1 MWARLARFSRLTWA
15 WDGRVADNDE
25 LSELVLIEAESE
37 ALVVAESGGM
47 DGVIEEDG
55 DDLDGVDLLEGLGEP
70 DWVGDLDIHSE
81 TLVEGGRDLVEDHC
95 LDTGSFDVFER
106 ADDTGRYLDVTLGSV
121 GEVVQGPLSVG
132 NVVGR

>member
-1 MWARLARFSRLTWA
+1 M
-15 WDGRVADNDE
+15 DGRVADDDE

-55 DDLDGVDLLEGLGEP
+55 DDSEGVDLLEGLGEP

-95 LDTGSFDVFER
+95 LDTGVFDVLER
-106 ADDTGRYLDVTLGSV
+106 ADDSGWHLDITLGSV
-121 GEVVQGPLSVG
+121 GEVVQGPLGVG
-132 NVVGR
+132 DVVGR